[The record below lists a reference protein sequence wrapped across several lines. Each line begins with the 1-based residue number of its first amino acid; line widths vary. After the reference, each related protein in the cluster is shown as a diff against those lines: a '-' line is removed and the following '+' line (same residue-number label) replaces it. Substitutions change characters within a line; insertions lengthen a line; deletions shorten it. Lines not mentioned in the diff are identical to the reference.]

1 MLRVEQLLAEGA
13 QLGLHLLGEGLARLN
28 ITDVNTALGSQLH
41 GFPLREGKCAGR
53 IASNLF
59 QLPV

>member
-13 QLGLHLLGEGLARLN
+13 QLGLHLLGEGLAGLN
-28 ITDVNTALGSQLH
+28 VPKMDAALGSQLH

-59 QLPV
+59 QLPI